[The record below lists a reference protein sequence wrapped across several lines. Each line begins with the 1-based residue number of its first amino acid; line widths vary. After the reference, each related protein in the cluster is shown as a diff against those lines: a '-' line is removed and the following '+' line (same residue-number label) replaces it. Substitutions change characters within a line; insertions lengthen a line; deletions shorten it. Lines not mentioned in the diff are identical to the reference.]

1 MRVTEEIKD
10 IIKRKIDSILT
21 PKIEAKLIEL
31 KNLNNERNKIKN
43 IYSAEFEEIFIS
55 AIKSAIKTFK
65 KKHPSN
71 KVASGIEIAYHYSD
85 CYNSRPPIVIKD
97 IDEVAKK
104 MSTNTWDFI
113 QPYLTE
119 TVKLETELAR
129 LKELRES
136 IPNDIILELALGTP
150 KADFERILNKH
161 LAFSQK
167 L

>member
-1 MRVTEEIKD
+1 MRVTNEIKE

-21 PKIEAKLIEL
+21 PKIEAKLREL
-31 KNLNNERNKIKN
+31 KNLNNERDKIKN
-43 IYSAEFEEIFIS
+43 IYSAEFNEIFIS

-65 KKHPSN
+65 EKHPSN
-71 KVASGIEIAYHYSD
+71 KVASGIKIAYHYSD
-85 CYNSRPPIVIKD
+85 CYRSRPPIIIED

-104 MSTNTWDFI
+104 MSVNTWDFI

-136 IPNDIILELALGTP
+136 IPNDIILELSLGAS

>member
-1 MRVTEEIKD
+1 MRVTNEIKN

-21 PKIEAKLIEL
+21 PKIEAKSKEL
-31 KNLNNERNKIKN
+31 KNLNNERDKIKN
-43 IYSAEFEEIFIS
+43 IYSAEFDEIFIS

-71 KVASGIEIAYHYSD
+71 KVASNIEIAYHYSD
-85 CYNSRPPIVIKD
+85 HYNSRPPIVIKD

-104 MSTNTWDFI
+104 MSTDTWDFI

-136 IPNDIILELALGTP
+136 IPNDIILELSLGAS

>member
-1 MRVTEEIKD
+1 MRVTNEIKD

-21 PKIEAKLIEL
+21 PKIEAKSNEL
-31 KNLNNERNKIKN
+31 KNLNNERDKIKN
-43 IYSAEFEEIFIS
+43 IYSAEFDEIFIS

-71 KVASGIEIAYHYSD
+71 KVASGIEIAYHYSE
-85 CYNSRPPIVIKD
+85 YYRNKPPIVIKD
-97 IDEVAKK
+97 INEVAKK
-104 MSTNTWDFI
+104 MSVNTWEFI

-136 IPNDIILELALGTP
+136 IPNDIILELTLGAS
-150 KADFERILNKH
+150 KDDFERILNKH

>member
-1 MRVTEEIKD
+1 MRVTNEIKD
-10 IIKRKIDSILT
+10 IITRKIDSILT
-21 PKIEAKLIEL
+21 PKIEAKSKEL
-31 KNLNNERNKIKN
+31 KNLNNERDKIKN
-43 IYSAEFEEIFIS
+43 IYSAEFDEIFIS

-71 KVASGIEIAYHYSD
+71 KVASDIEIAYHYSE
-85 CYNSRPPIVIKD
+85 YYRNKPPVVIKD

-104 MSTNTWDFI
+104 MSVNTWDFI

-136 IPNDIILELALGTP
+136 IPNDIILELTLGAS

>member
-1 MRVTEEIKD
+1 MRVTNEIKE
-10 IIKRKIDSILT
+10 IIKRKIDSILI
-21 PKIEAKLIEL
+21 PKIEAKSEEL
-31 KNLNNERNKIKN
+31 KNLNDERDKIKN
-43 IYSAEFEEIFIS
+43 IYSAEFNEILIS

-65 KKHPSN
+65 KKHPNN

-85 CYNSRPPIVIKD
+85 YYRNKPPIVIKD

-104 MSTNTWDFI
+104 MSTNTWNFI

-129 LKELRES
+129 LKELRET
-136 IPNDIILELALGTP
+136 IPNDIILELALGAT

>member
-1 MRVTEEIKD
+1 MRVTNEIKD

-21 PKIEAKLIEL
+21 PKIEAKSEEL
-31 KNLNNERNKIKN
+31 RNLNKERDKIKN
-43 IYSAEFEEIFIS
+43 IYSAEFDEIFIS

-71 KVASGIEIAYHYSD
+71 KVASGIEVAYHYSD
-85 CYNSRPPIVIKD
+85 YYRSRPPIVIKD

-104 MSTNTWDFI
+104 MSVNTWDFI

-136 IPNDIILELALGTP
+136 LPNDIILELTLGAT

>member
-1 MRVTEEIKD
+1 MRVTNEIRN
-10 IIKRKIDSILT
+10 IITRKIDSILT
-21 PKIEAKLIEL
+21 PKIEAKSNEL
-31 KNLNNERNKIKN
+31 KNLNNERDKIKN
-43 IYSAEFEEIFIS
+43 IYSAEFDKIFIS

-71 KVASGIEIAYHYSD
+71 KVASSIEIAYHYSD
-85 CYNSRPPIVIKD
+85 YYRNRLPIVIKD

-104 MSTNTWDFI
+104 MSVNTWDFI

-136 IPNDIILELALGTP
+136 IPNDIILELTLGAS
-150 KADFERILNKH
+150 KDDFERILNKH

>member
-1 MRVTEEIKD
+1 MRVTEEIKE

-21 PKIEAKLIEL
+21 PKIEAKLREL
-31 KNLNNERNKIKN
+31 KNLHNERNKIKN
-43 IYSAEFEEIFIS
+43 IYSAEFDEIFIS

-65 KKHPSN
+65 KRHPSN
-71 KVASGIEIAYHYSD
+71 KTASGIEIAYHYSD
-85 CYNSRPPIVIKD
+85 CYSSRPPIVIKD

-136 IPNDIILELALGTP
+136 IPNDIILELALGAT

>member
-1 MRVTEEIKD
+1 MRVTNEIKD
-10 IIKRKIDSILT
+10 IIKRKVDSILT
-21 PKIEAKLIEL
+21 PKIEAKSEEL
-31 KNLNNERNKIKN
+31 KNLNSERNKIKN
-43 IYSAEFEEIFIS
+43 IYSAEFDEIFIS

-65 KKHPSN
+65 KKH
-71 KVASGIEIAYHYSD
+71 SGIEIAYHYSD
-85 CYNSRPPIVIKD
+85 YYKSRPPIVIKD

-104 MSTNTWDFI
+104 MSVNTWDFI

-136 IPNDIILELALGTP
+136 IPNDIILELALGAT

>member
-1 MRVTEEIKD
+1 
-10 IIKRKIDSILT
+10 
-21 PKIEAKLIEL
+21 
-31 KNLNNERNKIKN
+31 
-43 IYSAEFEEIFIS
+43 
-55 AIKSAIKTFK
+55 
-65 KKHPSN
+65 
-71 KVASGIEIAYHYSD
+71 
-85 CYNSRPPIVIKD
+85 
-97 IDEVAKK
+97 

-136 IPNDIILELALGTP
+136 IPNDIILELALGAT

-167 L
+167 LQTDRT